1 MVENDRKINL
11 DGLREQI
18 RGPITNFSEKLI
30 AALGEQLQS
39 ITVVGSS
46 LTDDY
51 RPGQSDINTVLV
63 LTEKSLDSLNKL
75 AAMAK
80 KMKRKKIAAPL
91 LMTTDYIER
100 SRDVFGIELLDLQL
114 NHKTVLGNDPF
125 AELKFSKTDVRL
137 QCERELKAALI
148 RMRQGYIVSA
158 ANKRLVRDIL
168 ISTVGG
174 LVPLLRAVLWLKDID
189 RSKPAGQVFKTAA
202 EKLSVDVESLI
213 KVTGW
218 RHKKV
223 RLKQGQITSAFESVY
238 ATVDKLAGLVDKLEV

>member
-1 MVENDRKINL
+1 MAEKNKLNL

-18 RGPITNFSEKLI
+18 RRPITDFSEKLI
-30 AALGEQLQS
+30 GALGEQLQS

-51 RPGQSDINTVLV
+51 RPGKSDINTVLV

-80 KMKRKKIAAPL
+80 KMKKKKLAAPL

-114 NHKTVLGNDPF
+114 NHKTILGEDPF

-148 RMRQGYIVSA
+148 RMRQGYIASA

-168 ISTVGG
+168 ISTAGG

-189 RSKPAGQVFKTAA
+189 RPKPAGQVFKATA
-202 EKLSVDVESLI
+202 EKLSMDVESLI

-223 RLKQGQITSAFESVY
+223 RLKQEQITSAFESIY

>member
-1 MVENDRKINL
+1 MAENDKKLNL
-11 DGLREQI
+11 DGLQEQI
-18 RGPITNFSEKLI
+18 RRPITDFSEKLI

-63 LTEKSLDSLNKL
+63 LTEKSLDAFNKL
-75 AAMAK
+75 AAMTK
-80 KMKRKKIAAPL
+80 KMKKKKLAPPL
-91 LMTTDYIER
+91 LMTTDYIDR

-114 NHKTVLGNDPF
+114 KHKTILGRDPF

-137 QCERELKAALI
+137 QCERELKADLI
-148 RMRQGYIVSA
+148 RMRQGYIASA

-168 ISTVGG
+168 ISTAGG

-189 RSKPAGQVFKTAA
+189 RPKTARQVFKAAA
-202 EKLSVDVESLI
+202 EKLSVDVDSLLE
-213 KVTGW
+213 VTGW

-223 RLKQGQITSAFESVY
+223 RLRQGQIASVFESVY